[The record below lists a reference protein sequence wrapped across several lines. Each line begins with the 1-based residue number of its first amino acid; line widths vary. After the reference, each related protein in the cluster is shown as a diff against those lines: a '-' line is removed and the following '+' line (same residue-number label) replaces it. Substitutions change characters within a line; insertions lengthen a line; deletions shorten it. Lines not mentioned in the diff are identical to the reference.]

1 MKHSPKRC
9 QKSAVSTVRERAK
22 RRTMVP
28 MGRTGL
34 YVGMTIAALLTGGC
48 GVVVS
53 DGDTSPAGSE
63 HRSTATSTAPPKQ
76 RFGAGGGG
84 SLTTSDS
91 PVFPLV
97 LRRTGGIAGFDD
109 RIVLDASGRLRV
121 ETRSVHG
128 RVCTLAGPVQRQL
141 VTLLATLRLGVPLP
155 AVPSD
160 EFTPLDPDA
169 APESDPISISVT
181 DDHERAIDLSDPSLG
196 EIASLVGTLVSD
208 VTLSAPATTHCTT
221 PTPPV
226 VAPAP

>member
-1 MKHSPKRC
+1 
-9 QKSAVSTVRERAK
+9 
-22 RRTMVP
+22 

-34 YVGMTIAALLTGGC
+34 YVGMAIAALLTGGC

-53 DGDTSPAGSE
+53 DSDSSPGGSAPT
-63 HRSTATSTAPPKQ
+63 STATSSTPPKP
-76 RFGAGGGG
+76 RFGAAGPG
-84 SLTTSDS
+84 SATSDS

-109 RIVLDASGRLRV
+109 RIVLDANGRLHV

-128 RVCTLAGPVQRQL
+128 RICTLAGPVQRQL
-141 VTLLATLRLGVPLP
+141 VTLLATLRLGLP
-155 AVPSD
+155 PTEVPSD
-160 EFTPLDPDA
+160 DFTPLDPNV
-169 APESDPISISVT
+169 APESDPIAISVT

-196 EIASLVGTLVSD
+196 EIAGLVGNLVSD
-208 VTLSAPATTHCTT
+208 VTLSAPAATHCTT